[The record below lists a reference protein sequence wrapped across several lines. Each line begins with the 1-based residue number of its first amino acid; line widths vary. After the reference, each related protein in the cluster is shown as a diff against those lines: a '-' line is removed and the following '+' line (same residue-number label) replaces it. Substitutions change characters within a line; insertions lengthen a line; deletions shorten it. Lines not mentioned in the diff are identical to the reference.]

1 MQAVKILLPVYF
13 LAKFDTSYSP
23 RRRVNGSL
31 NLRHL
36 HNRRSCVIKDAWA
49 RFVYRIKPLRHVQNV
64 IMMVNNAGDVFK
76 LCISTKGKQK
86 LSNLFLFL
94 ERKRTCRHVFVTKTI
109 LHTYRNEINTV
120 NQLQLNYSTNI
131 HLLIPWFMENS
142 CVITLKLNTLTDVL
156 YEMTVGGGIC
166 LRMWKRPRRPRYNG
180 VAVYIYVMNSL
191 GTEDD
196 WK

>member
-1 MQAVKILLPVYF
+1 MQTRFCHQNHFTYVSEWNKYSKSIATQLFYQHTPI
-13 LAKFDTSYSP
+13 DT
-23 RRRVNGSL
+23 G
-31 NLRHL
+31 
-36 HNRRSCVIKDAWA
+36 
-49 RFVYRIKPLRHVQNV
+49 
-64 IMMVNNAGDVFK
+64 
-76 LCISTKGKQK
+76 
-86 LSNLFLFL
+86 
-94 ERKRTCRHVFVTKTI
+94 
-109 LHTYRNEINTV
+109 
-120 NQLQLNYSTNI
+120 
-131 HLLIPWFMENS
+131 FMENS